1 MSTVTVFADMR
12 SMMHVVVIA
21 ACSLLVV
28 ATTGHR
34 YEEKDLICN
43 GSFLPATSIC
53 DGVLD
58 CSEPD
63 DSSSDESPDI
73 CAPSPYLEWEASL
86 AVHNVTSTSVLL
98 SWAMATADDSE
109 DSLLLAGYFLTGKS
123 EPHSFQNIISGRL
136 LSHHMQWLKPW
147 TEYTV
152 ILRPFYT
159 QTGRPHRQYK
169 VGKAASVQVQTLS
182 SVPEVP
188 SLVSVVSAQQR
199 NVVLN
204 IVGPS
209 AWNSAPIG
217 FYLYWEAAKE
227 SRGPRGSV
235 QALLTE
241 DWSPEENA
249 FNVTLPL
256 QGGTDYRISV
266 RAAGRDSHGD
276 IVQGPDLEVQVSVTI
291 GSYDIWAYPV
301 SSSEAIISWRASQAA
316 DIFRMTVHT
325 DLGNDNLRHYT
336 SLEFDGTGKTSSRH
350 TVLINNLQPWKRY
363 VVTLEGC
370 SENVC
375 SDSVNTTFDT
385 LPEDFPRPAVK
396 KVAATSNSSFEI
408 AWTFPQ
414 DDTRL
419 YKGFQVLYCLNNQ
432 EPHFAL
438 YTTENNVTVSGLAP
452 SSTYNI
458 YVQAQLTNSDG
469 RPLLG
474 PAATASITTW
484 SNLPVLHANYAA
496 NIQEDNACLL
506 QWSSS
511 NSTIDYLQYRTRVH
525 DSWTTCENTAD
536 CDVTFFHEWTA
547 TSTSGYIRFGH
558 EAQYGYE
565 EVFLRACNGYGCGP
579 ESSAVVSEVVTG
591 PSRLSTVSVTSQ
603 GKLAYVSW
611 LASNEG
617 SYDGIE
623 VVWNCSDD
631 EGVVY
636 NTRIPKSAYGVKTPL
651 HVPSGNAEK
660 CAFNVS
666 TYRDDQNGATYYST
680 PMQATRQG

>member
-1 MSTVTVFADMR
+1 MR
-12 SMMHVVVIA
+12 AVVIA
-21 ACSLLVV
+21 ACSLLVFV
-28 ATTGHR
+28 VTTTGHR
-34 YEEKDLICN
+34 YEEKDFMCN
-43 GSFLPATSIC
+43 GTFLRATSVC
-53 DGVLD
+53 DGILD

-63 DSSSDESPDI
+63 DISNDESPDI

-86 AVHNVTSTSVLL
+86 VVRNVTSTSVQL
-98 SWAMATADDSE
+98 SWAMTTADDSE

-123 EPHSFQNIISGRL
+123 EPHSFQNTIPGQL
-136 LSHHMQWLKPW
+136 LSHHLQWLKPW

-159 QTGRPHRQYK
+159 ETGRPHRQYK

-217 FYLYWEAAKE
+217 FYLQWEDVSE

-235 QALLTE
+235 EALLTE

-249 FNVTLPL
+249 LNVTLPL
-256 QGGTDYRISV
+256 QGGTDYQISV
-266 RAAGRDSHGD
+266 RAAGRDSQGK
-276 IVQGPDLEVQVSVTI
+276 IVWGPELEVEVSVTL
-291 GSYDIWAYPV
+291 GSYDISAYPV
-301 SSSEAIISWRASQAA
+301 NSSGAIISWRASQAA
-316 DIFRMTVHT
+316 DIFLVTVHT
-325 DLGNDNLRHYT
+325 DLGNDNIRHHT
-336 SLEFDGTGKTSSRH
+336 SLEFNGTGKTSSRY
-350 TVLINNLQPWKRY
+350 TALVNNLQPWKRY

-375 SDSVNTTFDT
+375 NESVSTTFDT
-385 LPEDFPRPAVK
+385 LPEDFPSPALT
-396 KVAATSNSSFEI
+396 KVAATSNSSFEV

-419 YKGFQVLYCLNNQ
+419 YNGFRVLYCLNDQ
-432 EPHFAL
+432 DTCFAL
-438 YTTENNVTVSGLAP
+438 YTTENNVTVQGLAP
-452 SSTYNI
+452 NSTFKI

-469 RPLLG
+469 RPLLA
-474 PAATASITTW
+474 PATTASITTW
-484 SNLPVLHANYAA
+484 SDLPVLHAKYAG
-496 NIQEDNACLL
+496 NIQENDACLL
-506 QWSSS
+506 QWTCS
-511 NSTIDYLQYRTRVH
+511 NSTIGYLQYKTRVH
-525 DSWTTCENTAD
+525 DSWTTCKNTAD
-536 CDVTFFHEWTA
+536 CDVTFFHERTA

-565 EVFLRACNGYGCGP
+565 DVFVRACNDYGCGP
-579 ESSAVVSEVVTG
+579 ESSVAVSAVATG
-591 PSRLSTVSVTSQ
+591 PARLTTASVTPQ
-603 GKLAYVSW
+603 GELAYVSVF
-611 LASNEG
+611 ASNKG
-617 SYDGIE
+617 RYDGIE

-631 EGVVY
+631 EGAVY
-636 NTRIPKSAYGVKTPL
+636 TARILKTVYGMKTPL
-651 HVPSGNAEK
+651 HVSSGNAEK

-666 TYRDDQNGATYYST
+666 TYIDDQNGATYYST
-680 PMQATRQG
+680 PMQATREAAVH